1 MDIVGVNFYPQ
12 ENDWY
17 LPKQI
22 NRIRARD
29 FSIYGKFAH
38 QNKRFQVQIQKVV
51 SCNLF

>member
-1 MDIVGVNFYPQ
+1 MDIAGDNFYPQ

-38 QNKRFQVQIQKVV
+38 TRLPYELSGALLLSYKVR
-51 SCNLF
+51 